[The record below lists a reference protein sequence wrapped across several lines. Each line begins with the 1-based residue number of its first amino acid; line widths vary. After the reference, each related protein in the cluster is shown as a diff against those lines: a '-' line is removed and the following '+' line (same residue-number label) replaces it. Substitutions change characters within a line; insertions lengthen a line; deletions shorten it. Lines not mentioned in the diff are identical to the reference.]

1 MMVAAVLV
9 AAGLCSCGPE
19 NPYGRPTQP
28 VRPVEPAVD
37 VVPVPDATPPAA
49 PTQPSARPSLLD
61 TVAPDLIESPDER
74 PLAPATG
81 GGPSLPQSAPASAP
95 GPRPLSE
102 RQGVVDRRAVM
113 VRDPE
118 RRAWVVRFASPD
130 GGQEEPSSM
139 PVLPSG
145 WLASMEE
152 EVARY
157 DPQVVQFRVSGEITR
172 YRGRNFLMVRSAAIE
187 ALQPPGT
194 TGPLPQVGAAEEEHT
209 PRAAEEAA
217 GEEVTE

>member
-1 MMVAAVLV
+1 MAVAALL
-9 AAGLCSCGPE
+9 AAVGLCSCGTE

-37 VVPVPDATPPAA
+37 VVPVPDAAPPAA
-49 PTQPSARPSLLD
+49 PTQPTTRPSLLD

-118 RRAWVVRFASPD
+118 RRAWVVRFASPE
-130 GGQEEPSSM
+130 GGQEDPSAM

-145 WLASMEE
+145 WLASMED

-157 DPQVVQFRVSGEITR
+157 DPQVVRFRVSGEITQ
-172 YRGRNFLMVRSAAIE
+172 YRGQNFLMVRSAAIE

-194 TGPLPQVGAAEEEHT
+194 TEPLVQPGAADELT
-209 PRAAEEAA
+209 PQAAKEAA